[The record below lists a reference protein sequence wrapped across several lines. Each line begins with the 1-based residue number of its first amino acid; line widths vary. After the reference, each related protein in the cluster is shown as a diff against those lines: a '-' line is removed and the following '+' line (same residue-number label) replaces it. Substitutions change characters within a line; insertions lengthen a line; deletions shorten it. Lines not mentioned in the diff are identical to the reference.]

1 MLSDGY
7 STDGKRAGFYLGA
20 CTQGKSW
27 TFGIKTGRSTVSMT
41 LKLPI
46 NNFCEFLRFLR
57 DLIIIFNFQFS
68 IFNSRN

>member
-27 TFGIKTGRSTVSMT
+27 TFNIKTGRSTVSMT
-41 LKLPI
+41 LKLP
-46 NNFCEFLRFLR
+46 NK
-57 DLIIIFNFQFS
+57 
-68 IFNSRN
+68 